1 MSTDSSEELFRRW
14 FVAPLELLERKLPNG
29 DGAFVALMAALPLY
43 ERAIIAELKLDKA
56 ETTTE
61 AIGTRVEKDLG
72 IDTNTR
78 KKFWAI
84 YRNGFMHQGMG
95 LDGKS
100 KWKISGDYRLAP
112 EIKTENGVDFVCLN
126 PWDFAKHTVRKFVDR
141 PELITASESFPF
153 ASIFEEK

>member
-1 MSTDSSEELFRRW
+1 MSTDSSEKLFRRW
-14 FVAPLELLERKLPNG
+14 FVTPLELLERDLPNG

-43 ERAIIAELKLDKA
+43 ERAIIAELKLDKE
-56 ETTTE
+56 ETTPE
-61 AIGTRVEKDLG
+61 AIETRVEKDLG

-100 KWKISGDYRLAP
+100 K
-112 EIKTENGVDFVCLN
+112 
-126 PWDFAKHTVRKFVDR
+126 
-141 PELITASESFPF
+141 
-153 ASIFEEK
+153 

>member
-1 MSTDSSEELFRRW
+1 
-14 FVAPLELLERKLPNG
+14 
-29 DGAFVALMAALPLY
+29 MAALPLY
-43 ERAIIAELKLDKA
+43 ERAIIAELKLDGE

-61 AIGTRVEKDLG
+61 AIGARIEKDLG

-100 KWKISGDYRLAP
+100 KWKISAGYKLAP
-112 EIKTENGVDFVCLN
+112 EIKTENGLDFICMN
-126 PWDFAKHTVRKFVDR
+126 PWDFAKHTVGKFIDR
-141 PELITASESFPF
+141 PELITSSESFPF